1 MPTQCDRKNNI
12 HVYVTDILK
21 LCVQNRVIDRV
32 GMNWP
37 VKLDVE
43 DLKHVSEI
51 LAPINPPATE
61 PLDAEKKSRFLSD
74 NQIEEN
80 WFVFV
85 IQARS
90 IDFESGGPDSS
101 KKY

>member
-1 MPTQCDRKNNI
+1 
-12 HVYVTDILK
+12 
-21 LCVQNRVIDRV
+21 
-32 GMNWP
+32 MNWP

-101 KKY
+101 KKILTSKNKKQKNITHTFPKSKT